1 MSKNVDFSVNIVS
14 LYATNQVSK
23 STWLCYE
30 CMQGWFGIGKSSR
43 EKGNSEASVLT
54 VKLDFSTLIKGGKST
69 KGFFL
74 LNSDREYWCRD
85 KYHYLPEGILIQG

>member
-1 MSKNVDFSVNIVS
+1 MVTRANFVALSWHVPFQRCFHRFGLSASMLLTRCVKALGCAMSVCKV
-14 LYATNQVSK
+14 
-23 STWLCYE
+23 
-30 CMQGWFGIGKSSR
+30 GFGIGKSSR

-74 LNSDREYWCRD
+74 LNSDREY
-85 KYHYLPEGILIQG
+85 